1 MNDRMT
7 IFDIILEFRNL
18 KHMKYYVL
26 AGEAS
31 GDLHASNLIKEISLI
46 DSDAQFR
53 GFGGELMEQAGMTV
67 LKHYRDLAFMGLVPV
82 IMNIRTI
89 QRNFR
94 FCEQDMLAF
103 QTDVLILVDYPGFN
117 LRMAKYA
124 KAHGIRTFYYISP
137 KVWAW
142 KEARVHKIIASVDE
156 MFTILPFETE
166 FFAKYNYAVN
176 YVGNPLLDA
185 ILEKK
190 TEPDYLRFRSKNN
203 LSEKPILAV
212 LPGSRKGEISVLL
225 PTMLEAAAQFPDFQ
239 CIIAGA
245 PNMGIE
251 FYQPFMTGSQ
261 VPVIWGK
268 TYEILIHSR
277 AAIVSSGTAT
287 LETAILNVP
296 QVVVYRLTPRW
307 LFNTLKFLFLQTK
320 WVSLVNIILEKEAVK
335 ELIQW
340 NFTFEKVVQ
349 ELKNILYKPE
359 NEQRILADYREMM
372 IKLGDPGASK
382 RAAELMVS
390 KLKVLP

>member
-1 MNDRMT
+1 MR
-7 IFDIILEFRNL
+7 
-18 KHMKYYVL
+18 YYIL

-46 DSDAQFR
+46 DPDAQFR
-53 GFGGELMEQAGMTV
+53 GFGGDLMEKAGMTV

-89 QRNFR
+89 QKNFR

-103 QTDVLILVDYPGFN
+103 KPDVLILIDYPGFN
-117 LRMAKYA
+117 LRMAKFA
-124 KAHGIRTFYYISP
+124 KEHGICTFYYISP

-142 KEARVHKIIASVDE
+142 KEKRVHRIIAYVDE

-166 FFAKYNYAVN
+166 FFAKYNYPVN

-190 TEPDYLRFRSKNN
+190 TAPNYPRFFSENK
-203 LSEKPILAV
+203 LPEKPILAV

-225 PTMLEAAAQFPDFQ
+225 PTMLEAAAQFPEYQ
-239 CIIAGA
+239 CVIAGA

-251 FYQPFMTGSQ
+251 FYQPFMKESS

-268 TYEILIHSR
+268 TYEILIHSCG
-277 AAIVSSGTAT
+277 AIVASGTAT

-296 QVVVYRLTPRW
+296 QVVVYQLTPNW
-307 LFNTLKFLFLQTK
+307 LFKYLKFFLTTK
-320 WVSLVNIILEKEAVK
+320 WVSLVNIILGREAVS
-335 ELIQW
+335 ELIQSD
-340 NFTFEKVVQ
+340 FTLKKVVG
-349 ELKNILYKPE
+349 ELKKILYDPE
-359 NEQRILADYREMM
+359 NEKRMLADYRDMM
-372 IKLGDPGASK
+372 IKLGEPGASK
-382 RAAELMVS
+382 RAAGLMVS
-390 KLKVLP
+390 KLKVL

>member
-1 MNDRMT
+1 
-7 IFDIILEFRNL
+7 
-18 KHMKYYVL
+18 MKYYVL

-46 DSDAQFR
+46 DQDAQFR

-89 QRNFR
+89 QKNFR

-103 QTDVLILVDYPGFN
+103 HPDVLILADYPGFN
-117 LRMAKYA
+117 LRMAKFA

-142 KEARVHKIIASVDE
+142 KEQRVHKVIASVDE
-156 MFTILPFETE
+156 LFTILPFETE
-166 FFAKYNYAVN
+166 FYRKYKFPVN

-190 TEPDYLRFRSKNN
+190 TDPDLRKFQFENK
-203 LSEKPILAV
+203 LPEKPILAV

-225 PTMLEAAAQFPDFQ
+225 PTMLEAAAQFPEYQ
-239 CIIAGA
+239 CVIAGA

-251 FYQPFMTGSQ
+251 YYQPFMKKSRE
-261 VPVIWGK
+261 PVIWGK

-296 QVVVYRLTPRW
+296 QVVVYRLTPKW
-307 LFNTLKFLFLQTK
+307 LFNFLKYFFLRTK
-320 WVSLVNIILEKEAVK
+320 FVSLVNIILGREAVK

-340 NFTFEKVVQ
+340 DFTLKKVVE
-349 ELKNILYKPE
+349 ELSKILNDPE
-359 NEQRILADYREMM
+359 NEKRMLDDYNEMM
-372 IKLGDPGASK
+372 IKLGQPGASK
-382 RAAELMVS
+382 RAAGLMVS
-390 KLKVLP
+390 KLKA

>member
-1 MNDRMT
+1 
-7 IFDIILEFRNL
+7 
-18 KHMKYYVL
+18 MKYYVL

-46 DSDAQFR
+46 DPQAQFR

-67 LKHYRDLAFMGLVPV
+67 LKHYRDMAFMGIVPV

-89 QRNFR
+89 RKNFR
-94 FCEQDMLAF
+94 FCENDMLAF
-103 QTDVLILVDYPGFN
+103 MPDVLILVDYPGFN
-117 LRMAKYA
+117 LRMAKFA
-124 KAHGIRTFYYISP
+124 KAHGIKTFYYISP

-142 KEARVHKIIASVDE
+142 KEKRVHQVIAFVDE

-166 FFAKYNYAVN
+166 FYRKYNYKVN

-190 TEPDYLRFRSKNN
+190 SEPDFQRFMTENS
-203 LSEKPILAV
+203 LPEKPIIAV

-225 PTMLEAAAQFPDFQ
+225 PTMLEAAAQFPEYQ

-251 FYQPFMTGSQ
+251 YYQPFMKDSQ

-268 TYEILIHSR
+268 TYEILVHSR

-296 QVVVYRLTPRW
+296 QVVVYRITPAW
-307 LFNTLKFLFLQTK
+307 LFNFLKYFFLKTK
-320 WVSLVNIILEKEAVK
+320 FVSLVNIILGREAVK

-340 NFTFEKVVQ
+340 DFTLKKVVQ
-349 ELKNILYKPE
+349 ELKNILHHPE
-359 NEQRILADYREMM
+359 NEKRMLADYREMM
-372 IKLGDPGASK
+372 VRLGDPGASK
-382 RAAELMVS
+382 RAAELMVG
-390 KLKVLP
+390 KLKSIHIR

>member
-1 MNDRMT
+1 
-7 IFDIILEFRNL
+7 
-18 KHMKYYVL
+18 MKYYIL

-46 DSDAQFR
+46 DHSAQFR

-67 LKHYRDLAFMGLVPV
+67 LKHYRDLAFMGIVPV

-89 QRNFR
+89 QKNFR
-94 FCEQDMLAF
+94 FCEQDMLNF
-103 QTDVLILVDYPGFN
+103 NPNVLILVDYPGFN
-117 LRMAKYA
+117 LRMAKFA
-124 KAHGIRTFYYISP
+124 KANGIQTFYYISP

-142 KEARVHKIIASVDE
+142 KEKRVHRIIAYVDE

-166 FFAKYNYAVN
+166 FFGKYNYPVN

-190 TEPDYLRFRSKNN
+190 IEPDFPRFIAENI
-203 LSEKPILAV
+203 LADKPILAI

-225 PTMLEAAAQFPDFQ
+225 PTMLEAAAYFPEYQ
-239 CIIAGA
+239 CVIAGA

-251 FYQPFMTGSQ
+251 FYQPFMKESK

-268 TYEILIHSR
+268 TYEILIHCR

-307 LFNTLKFLFLQTK
+307 LFNVLKYLFLQTK
-320 WVSLVNIILEKEAVK
+320 WVSLVNIILGREAVT

-340 NFTFEKVVQ
+340 NFT
-349 ELKNILYKPE
+349 LKNVVSELNKILHDPE
-359 NEQRILADYREMM
+359 NEKRMLADYSDMM
-372 IKLGDPGASK
+372 VKLGEAGASK
-382 RAAELMVS
+382 RAAGFMVG
-390 KLKVLP
+390 KLKEIK

>member
-1 MNDRMT
+1 
-7 IFDIILEFRNL
+7 
-18 KHMKYYVL
+18 MKYYVL

-31 GDLHASNLIKEISLI
+31 GDLHASNLIKEIALI
-46 DSDAQFR
+46 DPDAQFR
-53 GFGGELMEQAGMTV
+53 GFGGELMEKAGMTV
-67 LKHYRDLAFMGLVPV
+67 LKHYRDLAFMGIVPV

-94 FCEQDMLAF
+94 FCEQDMLDF
-103 QTDVLILVDYPGFN
+103 NPDVLILVDYPGFN
-117 LRMAKYA
+117 LRMAKFA
-124 KAHGIRTFYYISP
+124 KANGIRTFYYISP

-142 KEARVHKIIASVDE
+142 KEKRVHRIIAFVDE

-166 FFAKYNYAVN
+166 FFAKYDYPVN

-190 TEPDYLRFRSKNN
+190 IAPDFPRFVTENKLTD
-203 LSEKPILAV
+203 KPILAV

-225 PTMLEAAAQFPDFQ
+225 PTMLEAAAQFPEFQ
-239 CIIAGA
+239 CVIAGA

-251 FYQPFMTGSQ
+251 FYQPFMKESS

-277 AAIVSSGTAT
+277 AAIVASGTAT

-307 LFNTLKFLFLQTK
+307 LFNTLKYLFLQTK
-320 WVSLVNIILEKEAVK
+320 WVSLVNIILGREAVT

-340 NFTFEKVVQ
+340 NFTLKNVIQ
-349 ELKNILYKPE
+349 ELKNILYNPE
-359 NEQRILADYREMM
+359 NEKRMLADYRDMI

-382 RAAELMVS
+382 CAAGLMVS
-390 KLKVLP
+390 KLKNSNPIA

>member
-1 MNDRMT
+1 
-7 IFDIILEFRNL
+7 
-18 KHMKYYVL
+18 MKYYVL

-46 DSDAQFR
+46 DPEAQFR

-67 LKHYRDLAFMGLVPV
+67 LKHYRDLAFMGIVPV
-82 IMNIRTI
+82 ILNIRTI

-103 QTDVLILVDYPGFN
+103 QPDVLILVDYPGFN
-117 LRMAKYA
+117 LRMAKFA

-142 KEARVHKIIASVDE
+142 KEQRVHKVIASVDE
-156 MFTILPFETE
+156 LFTILPFETE
-166 FFAKYNYAVN
+166 FYRKYNFPVN

-190 TEPDYLRFRSKNN
+190 SDPDFSRFF
-203 LSEKPILAV
+203 SENKLTDKPILAV

-225 PTMLEAAAQFPDFQ
+225 PTMLEAAAQFPEYQ
-239 CIIAGA
+239 CVIAGA

-251 FYQPFMTGSQ
+251 YYQPFMKESQ

-268 TYEILIHSR
+268 TYDILVHSR

-296 QVVVYRLTPRW
+296 QVVVYQLTPNW
-307 LFNTLKFLFLQTK
+307 LFIFLKKFFLKTR
-320 WVSLVNIILEKEAVK
+320 WVSLVNIILGREAVV
-335 ELIQW
+335 ELIQAD
-340 NFTFEKVVQ
+340 FTLKKVIR
-349 ELKNILYKPE
+349 ELNKILHDPE
-359 NEQRILADYREMM
+359 NEKRMLADYHDMM
-372 IKLGDPGASK
+372 IKLGEPGASK
-382 RAAELMVS
+382 RAAGLMVG
-390 KLKVLP
+390 KLKISES

>member
-1 MNDRMT
+1 
-7 IFDIILEFRNL
+7 
-18 KHMKYYVL
+18 MKYYVL

-31 GDLHASNLIKEISLI
+31 GDLHASNLIKEIALI
-46 DSDAQFR
+46 DPDAHFR
-53 GFGGELMEQAGMTV
+53 GFGGELMEKAGMTV
-67 LKHYRDLAFMGLVPV
+67 LKHYRDLAFMGIVPV

-94 FCEQDMLAF
+94 FCEHDMLDF
-103 QTDVLILVDYPGFN
+103 NPDVLILVDYPGFN
-117 LRMAKYA
+117 LRMAKFA
-124 KAHGIRTFYYISP
+124 KANGIRTFYYISP

-142 KEARVHKIIASVDE
+142 KEKRVHRIIAFVDE

-166 FFAKYNYAVN
+166 FFAKYDYPVN

-190 TEPDYLRFRSKNN
+190 IAPDFPRFIAENKVDN
-203 LSEKPILAV
+203 KPILAV

-225 PTMLEAAAQFPDFQ
+225 PTMLEAAAQFSEYQ
-239 CIIAGA
+239 CVIAGA

-251 FYQPFMTGSQ
+251 FYQPFMKESS

-277 AAIVSSGTAT
+277 AAIVASGTAT

-307 LFNTLKFLFLQTK
+307 LFNTLKYLFLQTK
-320 WVSLVNIILEKEAVK
+320 WVSLVNIILGREAVT

-340 NFTFEKVVQ
+340 NFTLKNVIQ
-349 ELKNILYKPE
+349 ELKNILYNPE
-359 NEQRILADYREMM
+359 NEKRMLADYRDMM
-372 IKLGDPGASK
+372 VKLGDPGASK
-382 RAAELMVS
+382 RAAGLMVS
-390 KLKVLP
+390 KLKNSNPIV

>member
-1 MNDRMT
+1 
-7 IFDIILEFRNL
+7 
-18 KHMKYYVL
+18 MKYYVL

-46 DSDAQFR
+46 DPDAQFR

-67 LKHYRDLAFMGLVPV
+67 LKHYRDLAFMGIVPV

-89 QRNFR
+89 QKNFR
-94 FCEQDMLAF
+94 FCEQDMLTF
-103 QTDVLILVDYPGFN
+103 QPDVLILVDYPGFN
-117 LRMAKYA
+117 LRMAKFA

-142 KEARVHKIIASVDE
+142 KEQRVHKILASVDE
-156 MFTILPFETE
+156 LFTILPFETE
-166 FFAKYNYAVN
+166 FYRKYNYPVN

-190 TEPDYLRFRSKNN
+190 MSPDFPRFRNENN

-225 PTMLEAAAQFPDFQ
+225 PIMLEAAAQFSDFQ

-251 FYQPFMTGSQ
+251 FYQPFMKESK

-296 QVVVYRLTPRW
+296 QVVVYRLTPKW
-307 LFNTLKFLFLQTK
+307 LFNFLKFFFLKTK
-320 WVSLVNIILEKEAVK
+320 FVSLVNIILEKEAVK

-340 NFTFEKVVQ
+340 NFTLKNVAQ
-349 ELKNILYKPE
+349 ELGKILNDQEYEK
-359 NEQRILADYREMM
+359 RMLADYREMM
-372 IKLGDPGASK
+372 IKLGEPGASK
-382 RAAELMVS
+382 RAAGLMVG
-390 KLKVLP
+390 KLKT